1 MSINV
6 MKRRAPWEAGAWR
19 SAALLPPFIAAHC
32 RLWPSVVT
40 YRRPQLS
47 IASRGDRRGVTSNEM
62 NECYRQATICVIL
75 ISRRSVMEQ
84 ADSGSGACLSIRHA
98 DCKNAW

>member
-1 MSINV
+1 M
-6 MKRRAPWEAGAWR
+6 
-19 SAALLPPFIAAHC
+19 
-32 RLWPSVVT
+32 
-40 YRRPQLS
+40 
-47 IASRGDRRGVTSNEM
+47 TSNEM